1 MPNHLGN
8 IVNLETL
15 RKKGPVVIAFYR
27 GGWCPYCNLELRAY
41 QSMLPETKALGATLI
56 AITPENP
63 DESLSTSER
72 HNLEFEVLTDDKSLY
87 AKELGITFTIN
98 KEIIPIYQ
106 KFGVDI
112 EKHNGKGQFEV
123 PLASTFIIDTDG
135 TIAFSFVKAD
145 YTFRAEP
152 TAIVEVLK
160 SLKK

>member
-1 MPNHLGN
+1 
-8 IVNLETL
+8 
-15 RKKGPVVIAFYR
+15 
-27 GGWCPYCNLELRAY
+27 LRAY
-41 QSMLPETKALGATLI
+41 QAILPEIKVLGGTLI

-63 DESLSTSER
+63 DESLTTSER
-72 HNLEFEVLTDDKSLY
+72 HNLEFDVLTDDKALY
-87 AKELGITFTIN
+87 AKELGITFTLN
-98 KEIIPIYQ
+98 EEIRPIYQ
-106 KFGVDI
+106 KFGIDI

-152 TAIVEVLK
+152 AAIVEVLK